1 MEDTT
6 VIVVTLYYWY
16 MEVIVVTV
24 FCWCMEDT
32 RIPCKKPQIL
42 APFLIQKTQS
52 FPLKKI

>member
-1 MEDTT
+1 MEDTA
-6 VIVVTLYYWY
+6 VIVVTL
-16 MEVIVVTV
+16 
-24 FCWCMEDT
+24 FCWCIEDT